1 MPPMQ
6 GKVRGSGSSWHWEAV
21 LLLYRAFPK
30 RPLWVF
36 GFEWASML
44 LEDNHLILRACTNLT
59 CSGDQCNGHH
69 VPGFGLL
76 VS

>member
-6 GKVRGSGSSWHWEAV
+6 GKVRGPGSSWHWEAV
-21 LLLYRAFPK
+21 LLLYRAFLK
-30 RPLWVF
+30 WPLRVF

-44 LEDNHLILRACTNLT
+44 LEDDRLILRACTNLT